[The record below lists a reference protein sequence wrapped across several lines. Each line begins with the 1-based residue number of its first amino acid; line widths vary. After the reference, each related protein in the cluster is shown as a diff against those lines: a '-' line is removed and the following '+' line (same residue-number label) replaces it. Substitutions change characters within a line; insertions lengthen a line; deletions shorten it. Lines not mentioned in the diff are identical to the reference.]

1 MGGQAGYAMIAAL
14 KRRIAREQYLPTAFG
29 LLVNPYYHARRALL
43 EAVKSGAPAIAGRVL
58 DIGCGQKPY
67 EAYFVAATSYVGL
80 EYDTEENRAR
90 KKADFFYRGGVFPFP
105 DASFDS
111 AVCSQVLEH
120 VFTPEAFLAE
130 ANRVL
135 KPGAP
140 FLLTL
145 PFVWDEHEQPHDFAR
160 YSSFGIAALLE
171 RNGFEVLRQEKTLAD
186 LRVIFQLVN
195 AYLYKCLMGRNAYL
209 NVAYCILLMAPF
221 NLMGS
226 LLARVAPGNG
236 DLYLDNIVL
245 ARKVRSLQ

>member
-1 MGGQAGYAMIAAL
+1 MINAL
-14 KRRIAREQYLPTAFG
+14 KNRIAREQYLPTMFG
-29 LLVNPYYHARRALL
+29 MLVNPYYHARRALFD
-43 EAVKSGAPAIAGRVL
+43 AVKSEAPGLRGHVL

-67 EAYFVAATSYVGL
+67 EAFFSAATSYVGL
-80 EYDTEENRAR
+80 EYDTEDNRAR
-90 KKADFFYRGGVFPFP
+90 KKADFFYQGNAFPFS

-145 PFVWDEHEQPHDFAR
+145 PFVWDEHEKPYDFAR

-171 RNGFEVLRQEKTLAD
+171 RSGFEVVRQEKTLAD

-209 NVAYCILLMAPF
+209 NTVYCVVLMAPF
-221 NLMGS
+221 TLMGS
-226 LLARVAPGNG
+226 VLARIAPANR

-245 ARKVRSLQ
+245 ARKVRSLP

>member
-1 MGGQAGYAMIAAL
+1 MIEAI

-43 EAVKSGAPAIAGRVL
+43 EAVKSEAPGIGGRVL

-67 EAYFVAATSYVGL
+67 EALFVSASAYVGL
-80 EYDTEENRAR
+80 EYDTEDNRVR
-90 KKADFFYRGGVFPFP
+90 KKAEFFYQGDRFPFP

-111 AVCSQVLEH
+111 AFCSQVLEH
-120 VFTPEAFLAE
+120 VFTPDKFLAE
-130 ANRVL
+130 ANRVM
-135 KPGAP
+135 KPDAH

-160 YSSFGIAALLE
+160 YSSFGLKALLE
-171 RNGFEVLRQEKTLAD
+171 RNGFEVLRHKKTLAD

-195 AYLYKCLMGRNAYL
+195 AYLYKCIMGKNAYL
-209 NVAYCILLMAPF
+209 NLAYCVLLMAPF
-221 NLMGS
+221 NLIGTV
-226 LLARVAPGNG
+226 LARIAPGNT

-245 ARKVRSLQ
+245 ARKVKSLV